1 MRITGKRALME
12 CLKAEGIVNV
22 YGNPGTSEGP
32 LMEEIINH
40 KELRYLLTLQE
51 GVATGMAEADARIN
65 NKASFLSLHIDSGL
79 LNGFSLMNDAYTSG
93 TPMVVVSATYDIRN
107 LKNRNLVELARP
119 FTKWSAEVSLPDQ
132 VPAVMRKAFLEAN
145 THPKGPVFVGF
156 SSNALDG
163 VADMEIY
170 PHTTPIYGGLDIQTI
185 EKISSMILNSSKP
198 VLILGDRVA
207 EDNALDEAVKF
218 AELEALPVFI
228 QGSNIPFPTDH
239 SQMIGFHSIRDINQR
254 SILKDSDLII
264 NVGADLFSD
273 WFYEGD
279 ILLSKNNKLIHLDS
293 KPNTEGNR
301 QPSEITGLGNLK
313 VIIAQINDSLERS
326 GLKNKKD
333 FTNRL
338 TALEKIKKENE
349 EIYNENAKKNW
360 NNKLM
365 SPDRAIFEL
374 SNAIPENTIV
384 MNDGISHR
392 PSIMHYLKFNKSD
405 QMIAGR
411 GGAIGWGVG
420 ATIGAKCAAPDK
432 NVIGI
437 IGDGS
442 AMMTVQGY
450 WTAAND
456 NIPCIFIILN
466 NQSYRIL
473 KVNIDYYRK
482 AIRKE
487 KEEAGLYPYMDFPLV
502 LNHTEI
508 AKSMGLDAVRI
519 DDPNKI
525 QEELN
530 KAISSKKPRLIELM
544 IDGNL

>member
-1 MRITGKRALME
+1 MTGKRALME

-32 LMEEIINH
+32 IMEEIINH

-51 GVATGMAEADARIN
+51 GVATGMAEADARVN

-79 LNGFSLMNDAYTSG
+79 LNGFSLMNDAYTTG
-93 TPMVVVSATYDIRN
+93 TPMVVTSATYDIRN
-107 LKNRNLVELARP
+107 LRNRDLVELARP
-119 FTKWSAEVSLPDQ
+119 FTKWSTEVSLPDQ

-163 VADMEIY
+163 VADMEIH
-170 PHTTPIYGGLDIQTI
+170 PHTTPTYGGLDNQTI
-185 EKISSMILNSSKP
+185 EKISSMILNASKP

-207 EDNALDEAVKF
+207 EDNALNEAVKL
-218 AELEALPVFI
+218 AELQSLPVFI
-228 QGSNIPFPTDH
+228 EGSNIPFPTDH
-239 SQMIGFHSIRDINQR
+239 QQMIGFHSIRNENQR
-254 SILKDSDLII
+254 SILKDSDLILS
-264 NVGADLFSD
+264 VGADLFSD

-279 ILLSKNNKLIHLDS
+279 ILLSKINKLIHLDS
-293 KPNTEGNR
+293 KPNTEANR
-301 QPSEITGLGNLK
+301 QPSEITGIGNLK
-313 VIIAQINDSLERS
+313 IIIDQINDLLEKS
-326 GLKNKKD
+326 NLKNQD
-333 FTNRL
+333 DLNNRL
-338 TALEKIKKENE
+338 EAVKRIKIENE
-349 EIYNENAKKNW
+349 EIYNQNAKKNW

-365 SPDRAIFEL
+365 SPDRAMFEL
-374 SNAIPENTIV
+374 SKAIPENSLIV
-384 MNDGISHR
+384 NDGISHK
-392 PSIMHYLKFNKSD
+392 PSVMHYLNFNKSE
-405 QMIAGR
+405 QMVAGR

-420 ATIGAKCAAPDK
+420 ATMGAKCAAPDK

-437 IGDGS
+437 MGDGS

-456 NIPCIFIILN
+456 EIPCIFIVLN

-482 AIRKE
+482 AVRKE
-487 KEEAGLYPYMDFPLV
+487 KEDAGLYPYMDFPLV

-508 AKSMGLDAVRI
+508 AKSMGLDAVRV
-519 DDPNKI
+519 DDPSKI
-525 QEELN
+525 QEELSN
-530 KAISSKKPRLIELM
+530 AINSKKPRLIELM

>member
-1 MRITGKRALME
+1 MTGKRALME

-32 LMEEIINH
+32 IMEEIINH

-51 GVATGMAEADARIN
+51 GVATGMAEADARVN

-79 LNGFSLMNDAYTSG
+79 LNGFSLMNDAYTTG
-93 TPMVVVSATYDIRN
+93 TPMVVTSATYDIRN
-107 LKNRNLVELARP
+107 LRNRDLVELARP
-119 FTKWSAEVSLPDQ
+119 FTKWSTEVSLPDQ

-163 VADMEIY
+163 VADMEIH
-170 PHTTPIYGGLDIQTI
+170 PHTTPTYGGLDNQTI
-185 EKISSMILNSSKP
+185 EKISSMILNASKP
-198 VLILGDRVA
+198 VLIVGDRVA
-207 EDNALDEAVKF
+207 EDNALNEAVKL
-218 AELEALPVFI
+218 AELQSLPVFI
-228 QGSNIPFPTDH
+228 EGSNIPFPTDH
-239 SQMIGFHSIRDINQR
+239 QQMIGFHSIRNENQR
-254 SILKDSDLII
+254 SILKDSDLILS
-264 NVGADLFSD
+264 VGADLFSD

-279 ILLSKNNKLIHLDS
+279 ILLSKINKLIHLDS
-293 KPNTEGNR
+293 KPNTEANR
-301 QPSEITGLGNLK
+301 QPSEITGIGNLK
-313 VIIAQINDSLERS
+313 IIIDQINDLLEKS
-326 GLKNKKD
+326 NLKNQD
-333 FTNRL
+333 DLNNRL
-338 TALEKIKKENE
+338 EAVKKIKIENE
-349 EIYNENAKKNW
+349 EIYNQNAKKNW

-365 SPDRAIFEL
+365 SPDRAMFEL
-374 SNAIPENTIV
+374 SKAIPENSLIV
-384 MNDGISHR
+384 NDGISHK
-392 PSIMHYLKFNKSD
+392 PSVMHYLNFNKSE
-405 QMIAGR
+405 QMVAGR

-420 ATIGAKCAAPDK
+420 ATMGAKCAAPDK

-437 IGDGS
+437 MGDGS

-456 NIPCIFIILN
+456 EIPCIFIVLN

-482 AIRKE
+482 AVRKE
-487 KEEAGLYPYMDFPLV
+487 KEDAGLYPYMDFPLV

-508 AKSMGLDAVRI
+508 AKSMGLDAVRV
-519 DDPNKI
+519 DDPSKI
-525 QEELN
+525 QEELSN
-530 KAISSKKPRLIELM
+530 AINSKKPRLIELM